1 MSYWWPWENYLH
13 KLSMHGGYF
22 NAQVSLCKE
31 QTCENAMGYIR
42 VKTSTNVAN
51 YYVLVSLLCTF
62 YSNSDLMI
70 LLYLIREQF
79 QTKKQ
84 FPLLMFVLISL

>member
-1 MSYWWPWENYLH
+1 
-13 KLSMHGGYF
+13 MHRF
-22 NAQVSLCKE
+22 HSVKNKHVR
-31 QTCENAMGYIR
+31 MGYIR